1 MENSERRGMG
11 RALVLNATFEP
22 IGVVSARRG
31 VILVLSDKADVMH
44 ERGARWRSE
53 LLDIAAPSVVKLR
66 YYVDVPYRRRAPLH
80 RRTLFAR
87 DDHECQYC
95 GRAAECID
103 HVHPRSRGGPHVWE
117 NVVACCRACNLA
129 KGDRL
134 LEHSPQFRLRR
145 RPVAP
150 STQAWIA
157 LSAGSVPHEWRAY
170 LPDVDPKLLDNLSL
184 SRGGSVSEHADGL
197 AATA

>member
-1 MENSERRGMG
+1 MTPPAASDRSSRPGTERGRWRAG
-11 RALVLNATFEP
+11 RALVLNATYEP
-22 IGVVSARRG
+22 IGVVSSRRG
-31 VILVLSDKADVMH
+31 IILVLSEKADIIH
-44 ERGARWRSE
+44 QGDGQWRSE
-53 LLDIAAPSVVKLR
+53 RMELASPSVVRLR

-95 GRAAECID
+95 GRPAECID

-134 LEHSPQFRLRR
+134 LSDSPQFRLRR

-150 STQAWIA
+150 STQAWSA
-157 LSAGSVPHEWRAY
+157 LSAGRVPEEWRTY
-170 LPDVDPKLLDNLSL
+170 LPDVDPRLLDNLS
-184 SRGGSVSEHADGL
+184 AP
-197 AATA
+197 AA